1 MNEEARQTTDVAI
14 TSGIIG
20 GAAGLM
26 RMVVYGQYGGWLPAL
41 SIIGAA
47 LTLGV
52 CTGMALHSLRGDGQP
67 IGTGLQW
74 AIVILVSLVA
84 RDVLAGLQTLGK
96 QFAADPVALITRV
109 WAAIRGK

>member
-1 MNEEARQTTDVAI
+1 MNEEARQTADVAV
-14 TSGIIG
+14 TSGVIG
-20 GAAGLM
+20 GLAGLM
-26 RMVVYGQYGGWLPAL
+26 RMVVYSQYGGWLNAI
-41 SIIGAA
+41 SIVAAA

-52 CTGMALHSLRGDGQP
+52 CTGMALHAIQYDDHP

-96 QFAADPVALITRV
+96 QFAADPVALVARV